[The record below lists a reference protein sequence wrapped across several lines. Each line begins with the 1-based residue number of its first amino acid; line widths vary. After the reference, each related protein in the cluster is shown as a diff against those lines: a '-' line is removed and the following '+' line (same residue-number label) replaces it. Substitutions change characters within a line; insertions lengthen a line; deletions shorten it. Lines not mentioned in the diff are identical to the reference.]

1 MTSENVFFI
10 CAGNEGDMD
19 AGNYKLFE
27 FVYIAHNKYT
37 IMTKYLVILLYY
49 MYKLR
54 DYVNTPMQSFDVI
67 FTAM

>member
-1 MTSENVFFI
+1 MYFS
-10 CAGNEGDMD
+10 
-19 AGNYKLFE
+19 
-27 FVYIAHNKYT
+27 FVPGMKVIWMPGITNCSSSFYIAHNKYT
-37 IMTKYLVILLYY
+37 IMTKYLLILLNY